1 MQPGGIW
8 SNDYLV
14 APLADLD
21 MANPGRSKKMR
32 VFRVREVIV
41 PNEGQGFEF
50 PLKEAADRAAGT
62 VSRVAADAEP
72 APIEAEPQDE
82 GEGVPLGVAPEG
94 TPPPARDESR
104 LPAGSGNVLG
114 SSSEP
119 PPAAPKVSP
128 CSRPDFEIRITKDN
142 YEISPG
148 NSG

>member
-72 APIEAEPQDE
+72 APIEVEPQDE
-82 GEGVPLGVAPEG
+82 GDN
-94 TPPPARDESR
+94 DEMLSNR
-104 LPAGSGNVLG
+104 NNM
-114 SSSEP
+114 
-119 PPAAPKVSP
+119 KH
-128 CSRPDFEIRITKDN
+128 R
-142 YEISPG
+142 YPG
-148 NSG
+148 MDYG